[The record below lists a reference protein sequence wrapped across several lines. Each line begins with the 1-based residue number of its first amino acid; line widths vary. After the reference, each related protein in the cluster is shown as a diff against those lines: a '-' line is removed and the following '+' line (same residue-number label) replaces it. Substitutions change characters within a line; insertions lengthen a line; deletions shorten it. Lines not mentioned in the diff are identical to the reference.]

1 MTWRVH
7 CLVFLLCYKVE
18 PTRQLEDATRQG
30 KLSTRWM
37 IDCKMDTVEV
47 EAKNKTV
54 NCKSSTNNCGEKLW
68 KDWLLKKKKKSAHTC
83 LPETQSTSHTFRKK
97 IQTGKHTVTTRK
109 VFRDTSR
116 LFTHTPINKTLIH
129 TARIHSHKGQTMNKP
144 KFILWS
150 LAHSSSNCAF

>member
-1 MTWRVH
+1 MKR
-7 CLVFLLCYKVE
+7 LIIFL
-18 PTRQLEDATRQG
+18 
-30 KLSTRWM
+30 
-37 IDCKMDTVEV
+37 
-47 EAKNKTV
+47 
-54 NCKSSTNNCGEKLW
+54 
-68 KDWLLKKKKKSAHTC
+68 KSAHTHTHTR